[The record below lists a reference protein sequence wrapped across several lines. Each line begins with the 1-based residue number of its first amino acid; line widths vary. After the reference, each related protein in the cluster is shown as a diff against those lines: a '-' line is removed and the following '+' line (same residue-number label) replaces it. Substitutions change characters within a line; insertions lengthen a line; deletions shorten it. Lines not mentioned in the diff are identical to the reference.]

1 MATHPLVAYISLVGV
16 DAQRRPRVLCRW
28 PQVDRSY
35 LPHPPGIAAFALAA
49 GAWSAAPRGEAPPE
63 ELELTAALTLEDG
76 TRIHAA
82 SLTFFEQEEGGAW
95 APCALCLLSHVPL
108 LEQLLSALRTLRA
121 ATLRGAAEARLVA
134 RALLR
139 LPMPL
144 PGVELRI
151 RLGAPT
157 RWTTHVLRAT
167 PTGAPP
173 ILGISL
179 YGFVHRVGVE
189 VAITAVEVLLSELRL
204 AVVSASDRWLGEAAE
219 AVLALLRPL
228 EWPHTY
234 IPLLPSAWHQYLE
247 APCPFL
253 IGLLREGAIAR
264 ARTSGAGE
272 REEEEEEGEEGEE
285 GKEGKEGEEEGE
297 EEGEAKGEAA
307 GAREARAVAGAIAAD
322 AEDEDENASAIPEDV
337 CVLNLDLGTLQVP
350 PLEPLE
356 RFPPLER
363 AWLVRQMAEWLASPP
378 RLEESTDLK
387 EEESVPGAATDLN
400 ESVPGAATD
409 LNESVRPD
417 RYRDGALL
425 ATAGATAASPVGAV
439 TGAPSPTAQPTPET
453 APSSRW
459 LSLSPGD
466 GARDSARDGG
476 RLMERLAILELPSL
490 AILELPDNLC
500 EQPEALHETLGTA
513 PAHHVL
519 DHWGIPVTPP
529 RHAPPRHA
537 RLPPEREYCA
547 GPQHGADPNL
557 GDARMGRG
565 RAP

>member
-1 MATHPLVAYISLVGV
+1 MATHPLVAYISLIGV

-49 GAWSAAPRGEAPPE
+49 GAWSGAPRGEAPPE

-139 LPMPL
+139 LPLPL

-157 RWTTHVLRAT
+157 RWTTHVLRAA

-173 ILGISL
+173 ILGTSL
-179 YGFVHRVGVE
+179 YAFVHRVGVE

-204 AVVSASDRWLGEAAE
+204 AVVSSSDRWLGEVAE
-219 AVLALLRPL
+219 AVLAFLRPL

-253 IGLLREGAIAR
+253 IGLLREEAVARRPSAR
-264 ARTSGAGE
+264 AYTSGAGE
-272 REEEEEEGEEGEE
+272 REEGEE
-285 GKEGKEGEEEGE
+285 GKVGEEGVE
-297 EEGEAKGEAA
+297 EKGEAKGAAA
-307 GAREARAVAGAIAAD
+307 GACEAPTVAGALAAG

-356 RFPPLER
+356 RFP
-363 AWLVRQMAEWLASPP
+363 
-378 RLEESTDLK
+378 
-387 EEESVPGAATDLN
+387 
-400 ESVPGAATD
+400 
-409 LNESVRPD
+409 
-417 RYRDGALL
+417 
-425 ATAGATAASPVGAV
+425 
-439 TGAPSPTAQPTPET
+439 
-453 APSSRW
+453 
-459 LSLSPGD
+459 
-466 GARDSARDGG
+466 
-476 RLMERLAILELPSL
+476 
-490 AILELPDNLC
+490 
-500 EQPEALHETLGTA
+500 
-513 PAHHVL
+513 
-519 DHWGIPVTPP
+519 
-529 RHAPPRHA
+529 
-537 RLPPEREYCA
+537 
-547 GPQHGADPNL
+547 
-557 GDARMGRG
+557 
-565 RAP
+565 

>member
-1 MATHPLVAYISLVGV
+1 MATHPLIAYISLVGV

-139 LPMPL
+139 LPLPL

-157 RWTTHVLRAT
+157 RWTTHVLRAA

-173 ILGISL
+173 ILGTSL
-179 YGFVHRVGVE
+179 YAFVHRVGVE

-204 AVVSASDRWLGEAAE
+204 AVVSSSDRWLGEVAE
-219 AVLALLRPL
+219 AVLAFLRPL

-253 IGLLREGAIAR
+253 IGLLREEAVARRPSAR
-264 ARTSGAGE
+264 AYTSGAGE
-272 REEEEEEGEEGEE
+272 REEGEE
-285 GKEGKEGEEEGE
+285 GKVGEEGVE
-297 EEGEAKGEAA
+297 EKGEAKGAAA
-307 GAREARAVAGAIAAD
+307 GACEAPTVAGALAAG

-356 RFPPLER
+356 RFP
-363 AWLVRQMAEWLASPP
+363 
-378 RLEESTDLK
+378 
-387 EEESVPGAATDLN
+387 
-400 ESVPGAATD
+400 
-409 LNESVRPD
+409 
-417 RYRDGALL
+417 
-425 ATAGATAASPVGAV
+425 
-439 TGAPSPTAQPTPET
+439 
-453 APSSRW
+453 
-459 LSLSPGD
+459 
-466 GARDSARDGG
+466 
-476 RLMERLAILELPSL
+476 
-490 AILELPDNLC
+490 
-500 EQPEALHETLGTA
+500 
-513 PAHHVL
+513 
-519 DHWGIPVTPP
+519 
-529 RHAPPRHA
+529 
-537 RLPPEREYCA
+537 
-547 GPQHGADPNL
+547 
-557 GDARMGRG
+557 
-565 RAP
+565 

>member
-1 MATHPLVAYISLVGV
+1 MATHPLVAYISLIGV

-49 GAWSAAPRGEAPPE
+49 GAWVAAPRGEAPPE

-95 APCALCLLSHVPL
+95 TPCSLCLLSHVPL

-179 YGFVHRVGVE
+179 YAFVHRVGVE

-253 IGLLREGAIAR
+253 IGLLREGAVARPSAR

-272 REEEEEEGEEGEE
+272 REEEKEGEEGEEEGEEGEE
-285 GKEGKEGEEEGE
+285 EGEEEE
-297 EEGEAKGEAA
+297 EAKGEAA
-307 GAREARAVAGAIAAD
+307 GAREARAVAGALAAD
-322 AEDEDENASAIPEDV
+322 AEDEGENASAIPEDV

-356 RFPPLER
+356 RFP
-363 AWLVRQMAEWLASPP
+363 
-378 RLEESTDLK
+378 
-387 EEESVPGAATDLN
+387 
-400 ESVPGAATD
+400 
-409 LNESVRPD
+409 
-417 RYRDGALL
+417 
-425 ATAGATAASPVGAV
+425 
-439 TGAPSPTAQPTPET
+439 
-453 APSSRW
+453 
-459 LSLSPGD
+459 
-466 GARDSARDGG
+466 
-476 RLMERLAILELPSL
+476 
-490 AILELPDNLC
+490 
-500 EQPEALHETLGTA
+500 
-513 PAHHVL
+513 
-519 DHWGIPVTPP
+519 
-529 RHAPPRHA
+529 
-537 RLPPEREYCA
+537 
-547 GPQHGADPNL
+547 
-557 GDARMGRG
+557 
-565 RAP
+565 